1 MSVAG
6 QLPQPFETLAPLLN
20 HYGYLAVGGLLF
32 VEDFGIPVPGETVL
46 IAASLYAGAGRLNV
60 VAVGLIGFA
69 AALLGDNLG
78 YLIGRKGG
86 RPLLERVGRYVFL
99 TPARLDRGEEFFN
112 RHGDKI
118 VLVARFIDGLR
129 QLNGLIAGTIE
140 MHWLRFLIAN
150 AIGSALWV
158 GTWVTLGYFAGN
170 HVGTISHYIT
180 YIAAGLAAAV
190 VVGFVVRHLLRRR
203 RRAAAATSASAS
215 EPPQPPHDPADA
227 EPVDHR

>member
-1 MSVAG
+1 MSAAG

-46 IAASLYAGAGRLNV
+46 IAASLYAGAGRLNI
-60 VAVGLIGFA
+60 VAVGVIAFA

-86 RPLLERVGRYVFL
+86 RPLIERVGKYVFL

-112 RHGDKI
+112 KHGGKI
-118 VLVARFIDGLR
+118 VVVARFIDGLR

-140 MHWLRFLIAN
+140 MHWLKFLAAN
-150 AIGSALWV
+150 ALGSALWV
-158 GTWVTLGYFAGN
+158 GTWVTLGYVAGN
-170 HVGTISHYIT
+170 HVDTIARYIT
-180 YIAAGLAAAV
+180 WIGVALLVIVVAV
-190 VVGFVVRHLLRRR
+190 FVIRHLRERHR
-203 RRAAAATSASAS
+203 KRAETDAASVASAD
-215 EPPQPPHDPADA
+215 EAADSRA
-227 EPVDHR
+227 VDRH